1 MATIKELTAR
11 LCVLCEELYADEW
24 PGKYTG
30 TREDLRDWLNTK
42 TGLSVDHTVDQEGA
56 LQAWVTALQEIK
68 DAL

>member
-11 LCVLCEELYADEW
+11 LCVLCEELYPEEW

-42 TGLSVDHTVDQEGA
+42 TSLNVDHIVDQEGA